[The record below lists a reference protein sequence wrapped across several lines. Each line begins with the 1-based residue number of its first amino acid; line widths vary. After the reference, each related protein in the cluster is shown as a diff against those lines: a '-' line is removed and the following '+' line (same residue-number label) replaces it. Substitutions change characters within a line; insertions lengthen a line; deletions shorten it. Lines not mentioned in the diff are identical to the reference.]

1 MRLLSGV
8 RFETVTAARWVMPGL
23 RSVKQITRES
33 VSKIILHLLN
43 GYHKPNLMLTQ
54 ARG

>member
-8 RFETVTAARWVMPGL
+8 RFETVIAARWLMPGL

-33 VSKIILHLLN
+33 VSKMIFHVLN

-54 ARG
+54 FRG